1 MRPSREA
8 LKRPKPAEFSA
19 HDTWADQARKAIHE
33 VHMNLGLA
41 TSFEERMAAVDAAYP
56 FGRRAHY
63 PYKVWCKERRNYL
76 SKFGLGQPS
85 LATSSKGN

>member
-8 LKRPKPAEFSA
+8 LKRPKPAEFAA

-33 VHMNLGLA
+33 VDENLGSA
-41 TSFEERMAAVDAAYP
+41 VSFEDRQAAVDAAYP

-63 PYKVWCKERRNYL
+63 PYKIWCKERRNYL
-76 SKFGLGQPS
+76 SKFGRVQPS
-85 LATSSKGN
+85 LVTSSKGN